1 MKDSFKNRFKN
12 HFLLTLF
19 AYTGKLLVRL
29 LTMTCRFEIYG
40 LDLLHQAVLEKK
52 CILMIWHNR
61 LILVAEI
68 LRKFAPKYIY
78 AALISSSR
86 DGELLAILARSYKF
100 GRTIRVPHHA
110 RHQALRKMIHQ
121 LKHGEEIIIVT
132 PDGPRGPRYEVKPGI
147 AVAAKKFPTYIIPF
161 TWISTRFWQFGTW
174 DKLILPK
181 PFSKIIVTFGK
192 PVSLSENLETNLDD
206 DSQFL
211 KHSLQDLEHAACH
224 AITPDQSVWPK

>member
-1 MKDSFKNRFKN
+1 MKDSFWKSLQQR
-12 HFLLTLF
+12 FLLVFF
-19 AYTGKLLVRL
+19 AYAGKALIRL

-40 LDLLHQAVLEKK
+40 LELFHQAAAEKK

-61 LILVAEI
+61 LVLVAEI
-68 LRKFAPKYIY
+68 LRKYAPQYTY

-86 DGELLAILARSYKF
+86 DGELLATLARSYKI

-147 AVAAKKFPTYIIPF
+147 AAAAKKLPTYVVPF
-161 TWISTRFWQFGTW
+161 TWSSSSFWQFGTW

-181 PFSKIIVTFGK
+181 PFSKIYVTFGA
-192 PVSLSENLETNLDD
+192 PVSLSDKLETDLDA
-206 DSQFL
+206 DSQTL
-211 KHSLQDLEHAACH
+211 KSSLNTLEHAACS
-224 AITPDQSVWPK
+224 AISHDPNRWPK